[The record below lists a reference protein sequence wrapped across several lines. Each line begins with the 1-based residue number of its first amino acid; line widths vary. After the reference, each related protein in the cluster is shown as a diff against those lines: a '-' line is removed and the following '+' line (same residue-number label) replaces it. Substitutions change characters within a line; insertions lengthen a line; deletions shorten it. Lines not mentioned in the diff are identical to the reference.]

1 MAQKKQVRPSST
13 PIILMI
19 LGSIVILAVV
29 IWQTARILDK
39 GTTVTIPTTSAA
51 VEPAFPE
58 VERISLEDAKA
69 AFDAGTAVFV
79 DVRDAE
85 SFATSHIAGAINIV
99 YSEIESRTVE
109 LNRKDHII
117 TYCT

>member
-1 MAQKKQVRPSST
+1 MAQKKQAKPSNA
-13 PIILMI
+13 PLVLMI

-29 IWQTARILDK
+29 IWQTTRILDK
-39 GTTVTIPTTSAA
+39 GTTATVPTDLPVA
-51 VEPAFPE
+51 EPAFPE
-58 VERISLEDAKA
+58 VERISLADAKA

-79 DVRDAE
+79 DVRDAD
-85 SFATSHIAGAINIV
+85 SYAAAHIAGAINIV

>member
-1 MAQKKQVRPSST
+1 MAQKKQARPSSA
-13 PIILMI
+13 PIMLMI

-29 IWQTARILDK
+29 IWQTTRILDK
-39 GTTVTIPTTSAA
+39 GTPATTPTNSAA

-58 VERISLEDAKA
+58 VERISLADAKA

-79 DVRDAE
+79 DVRDSA
-85 SFATSHIAGAINIV
+85 SYASAHIAGAINIV